1 MEVRCSILLFSTT
14 NFYDGVP
21 KLFPLDIPNWNLT
34 GATGLHLK
42 TTLMRTSAETVK
54 LQIVKQQSDELKDS
68 KNLVRD
74 ERNCK
79 VRWKFSSQVTFF
91 QLLIWKCSF
100 WQLYHWYISTQIPPK
115 QAIGLLKKKHGSGSL
130 AYLHDSVHLPHSRA
144 SFSSVRK
151 QSEVVPKWSAASVCS
166 HSLAIR

>member
-1 MEVRCSILLFSTT
+1 MEVKCSILLFSTT
-14 NFYDGVP
+14 NFYDTQTFSLGHP
-21 KLFPLDIPNWNLT
+21 KL
-34 GATGLHLK
+34 
-42 TTLMRTSAETVK
+42 K
-54 LQIVKQQSDELKDS
+54 LNEGRRGYIWKQHWWELQPKQLSCKIVKPQSDELKDS

-79 VRWKFSSQVTFF
+79 VRWKFSSQVTYYP
-91 QLLIWKCSF
+91 LLTWKCSL

-115 QAIGLLKKKHGSGSL
+115 QAIGLLKKKHGSESL

>member
-1 MEVRCSILLFSTT
+1 MFNCKFFCSPPPTSTI
-14 NFYDGVP
+14 P

-115 QAIGLLKKKHGSGSL
+115 QAIGLLKKKHGSESL